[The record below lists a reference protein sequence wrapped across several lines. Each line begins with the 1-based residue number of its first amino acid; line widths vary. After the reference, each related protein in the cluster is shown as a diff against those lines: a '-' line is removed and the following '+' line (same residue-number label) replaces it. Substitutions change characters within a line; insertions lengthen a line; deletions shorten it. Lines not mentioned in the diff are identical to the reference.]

1 MTLIS
6 TIILLILVLDPLGN
20 IPFFIAALKDVPAE
34 RWRPVI
40 VRELFIALGV
50 LVLFLFLG
58 PQLLKLLHISG
69 PSLTIAGGIIL
80 LLIAIKMIF
89 PSQAGFEE
97 RITNR
102 EPFVVPLAIPYIAG
116 PSALATVMLLASRE
130 PLRWPEWLLA
140 LIVAWLATGCVLL
153 LSGELERFLGDR
165 GLIALERLMGMILT
179 AIAVEMTLTGI
190 MDFVSRHA

>member
-40 VRELFIALGV
+40 VRELIIALGV

-102 EPFVVPLAIPYIAG
+102 EPFVVPLAIPYVAG

-140 LIVAWLATGCVLL
+140 LIIAWLATGCVLL